1 MLNETN
7 WLENNSKKE
16 FFSKLAKILRSQ
28 MVIVDVGASYGTYT
42 FQVNKALSSGSIYTI
57 EPDPIKFGKLKEKC
71 PQWEKDSD
79 NKIHLLQIGISDRD
93 GQSNFFFSNSPTHGS
108 ILKEDI
114 SQVKQ
119 ELEDVT
125 AWEEITVDI
134 YQLDTLFKPIKPD
147 IIKIDVTGRE
157 LPILQGSVG
166 ILKTGKAKF
175 LIQFSHQDSSE
186 IAASK
191 DKIYEFMKSFDYYP
205 SNFYGMILF
214 RNPKQDKKSRF
225 DTFKLVTRRII
236 SPSLRYWI
244 REFIKK

>member
-7 WLENNSKKE
+7 LLKNNSNKE

-28 MVIVDVGASYGTYT
+28 MIIVDIGANSGKYT
-42 FQVNKALSSGSIYTI
+42 FEVNKALTSGSIYAI
-57 EPDPIKFGKLKEKC
+57 EPDPIKFEKLKEKC

-79 NKIHLLQIGISDRD
+79 NKIHLLQIGIGDRN
-93 GQSNFFFSNSPTHGS
+93 GQSNFFFSNSPTHS
-108 ILKEDI
+108 ILKENI

-119 ELEDVT
+119 ELDDAI

-147 IIKIDVTGRE
+147 IIKIDVKGKE
-157 LPILQGSVG
+157 LPILQGCVG

-186 IAASK
+186 IETSK
-191 DKIYEFMKSFDYYP
+191 KKIYEFMKSFDYYP

-214 RNPKQDKKSRF
+214 RNPKQDNKYRF
-225 DTFKLVTRRII
+225 DTFKLVTRRLL
-236 SPSLRYWI
+236 SPSVRHWI
-244 REFIKK
+244 RKFIKK